1 MTAPATAK
9 EVAAWKLKELN
20 EQDLLYQEVAA
31 YEILDRFGEHFTYYN
46 ENGNLA
52 IDKTV
57 LAAFRHI
64 TGDDVV
70 WCRSERYWRR
80 REEGDLPG
88 RQQP

>member
-9 EVAAWKLKELN
+9 DIAAWMLSELN

-57 LAAFRHI
+57 LAAFRDI

-70 WCRSERYWRR
+70 WSRSERCWQR